1 MITTD
6 LQLAR
11 TLLENGGVIGLP
23 TETVYGLAGNAFD
36 EAAIKKIYAIKQRPA
51 TNPLIVHVASIDQ
64 VDSFVQA
71 IPLPLRKLAERFWPG
86 PLTLLL
92 EKTDKIP
99 DIITAG
105 SNRVAIR
112 VPDHPVAIELLRQL
126 SFPLVAPSANPYT
139 RISPTRAEQVEEY
152 FGDAIDCVL
161 QGGACKKGLEST
173 IVGMEGNKVIVYRL
187 GALSIEQLQE
197 VVGPITIRNQAD
209 QPMLAPGM
217 AKKHYSP
224 RTPLRLVENIERYRS
239 EHPEERIGVLFEG
252 TESPE
257 QIAPSF
263 YQKLQEMDQ
272 LEYDRLIVRL
282 FPDEG
287 LGRVLNDRLRRAAQP
302 KPS

>member
-11 TLLENGGVIGLP
+11 TLLESGVVIGLP

-36 EAAIKKIYAIKQRPA
+36 EAAIKKIYEIKQRPA
-51 TNPLIVHVASIDQ
+51 TNPLIVHVASVEQ
-64 VDSFVQA
+64 VDTFVEN
-71 IPLPLRKLAERFWPG
+71 IPPSLRKLAERFWPG

-92 EKTDKIP
+92 KKTDKVP
-99 DIITAG
+99 DIVTAG

-112 VPDHPVAIELLRQL
+112 VPDHPIALELLRQL

-152 FGDAIDCVL
+152 FGGAIGCVL

-173 IVGMEGNKVIVYRL
+173 IVGVEEEQVIVYRL

-197 VVGPITIRNQAD
+197 VVGPVTIRNQAN
-209 QPMLAPGM
+209 QTVLAPGM
-217 AKKHYSP
+217 SKKHYSP
-224 RTPLRLVENIERYRS
+224 ETPLQLVENIKQYRS
-239 EHPEERIGVLFEG
+239 QHPNERIGVLFEG

-257 QIAPSF
+257 QIAPLF
-263 YQKLQEMDQ
+263 YHRLQEMDQ
-272 LEYDRLIVRL
+272 EGYDRLIARL
-282 FPDEG
+282 FPDHG
-287 LGRVLNDRLRRAAQP
+287 LGRVLNDRLLRAAQP
-302 KPS
+302 